1 VGGIAVLVTGVLL
14 GLWLSLLRYEVESR
28 FRGELFDVPARVYT
42 RPLVI
47 ERGSN
52 VRTLRL
58 VERLRRL
65 GFQESKSGRLEP
77 GEFRSGRGVLSFA
90 PRRALGTGEREAAIE
105 LALDAAGRVR
115 DLRDSAG
122 QRLSEARV
130 EPELLGELAG
140 TRLERRRLVRL
151 EDAPPHLVEAILTI
165 EDRRFHEHNGLD
177 VRRIAGAFVRNVQA
191 GRVVQGG
198 STITQQLVKNL
209 YLSPERKFN
218 RKLREAVMAVFLELG
233 HSKEEILEAYLNE
246 VYLGQRG
253 PVSIH
258 GFGAAARH
266 YFGKDLADVTL
277 GEGALLAGL
286 IAAPGRY
293 SPFQHPEAARERR
306 DLVLA
311 ELRETGKIDE
321 TEELRARGQ
330 PLEIVRFDHA
340 DDRPAPHFLA
350 WLRAELERSYGEDAV
365 LEAGLQVISTLDG
378 QLQHAANRALAGGLA
393 RLEQDFPKLAK
404 QAAALEGGLVALDP
418 ATGDVLAL
426 VGGRK
431 FAKNQFDH
439 ATKARRQ
446 PGSAFK
452 PIVALAALSRS
463 AGPDEPLTLAARIED
478 APLEL
483 DTPTGLWR
491 PVNFDGEFRGNV
503 SLRDALEQSLN
514 VPIARVALEIGPER
528 IVRTARLLG
537 IESPLAAVPALALG
551 ASEVTLIELVRAYAA
566 FPSGGVVPR
575 VRSYREVLDRD
586 GQRIEHTEADAIA
599 SFEAAETWL
608 ITSALQG
615 AVERGTAAGL
625 RRLGLRGPIAGKTG
639 TTNDFRD
646 AWFIGYTPSL
656 VAGVWVGFDDATSVG
671 VPASVAALPIF
682 AEFVKQALGPELEE
696 QFYEPP
702 GIESVRVEPG
712 TGRRAGLGCPGDYE
726 DFLEGTAPTEVC
738 EAEIFRVVRRPF
750 DWLFGGRGRER
761 RDAKPPPDRERRDW
775 RFDARE
781 NREPDPGDRGRSW
794 EERWNE
800 RDENEEW
807 EDW

>member
-1 VGGIAVLVTGVLL
+1 MRRTAGIALIACGVLV

-42 RPLVI
+42 RPLLV

-52 VRTLRL
+52 VRTLHL

-65 GFQESKSGRLEP
+65 GFQESKSDRLEP
-77 GEFRSGRGVLSFA
+77 GEFRAGRGVLRFA
-90 PRRALGTGEREAAIE
+90 PRRSFGAPVREGAVE
-105 LALDAAGRVR
+105 LVLDESGRVR
-115 DLRDSAG
+115 ELRGPQGERLRDT
-122 QRLSEARV
+122 RV

-151 EDAPPHLVEAILTI
+151 ADVPAHLVDAILTI
-165 EDRRFHEHNGLD
+165 EDRRFHDHNGLD
-177 VRRIAGAFVRNVQA
+177 LRRIAGAFVRNVQA

-209 YLSPERKFN
+209 YLSPERRFG
-218 RKLREAVMAVFLELG
+218 RKLREAAMAVFLELG
-233 HSKEEILEAYLNE
+233 HSKDEILEAYLNE

-258 GFGAAARH
+258 GFGEAARH
-266 YFGKDLADVTL
+266 YFGKDLADVSL
-277 GEGALLAGL
+277 GEAALLAGL
-286 IAAPGRY
+286 VAAPGRY
-293 SPFQHPEAARERR
+293 SPFQHPDAARERR
-306 DLVLA
+306 NLVLA
-311 ELRETGKIDE
+311 ELREAGKIVE
-321 TEELRARGQ
+321 AAELRARAQ
-330 PLEIVRFDHA
+330 PLEVVRFDAA

-350 WLRAELERSYGEDAV
+350 WLRADLERTYGEEAV
-365 LEAGLQVISTLDG
+365 LEAGLQVISTIDG
-378 QLQHAANRALAGGLA
+378 QLQHAANRALATGLA
-393 RLEQDFPKLAK
+393 RLEKDFPKLAK
-404 QAAALEGGLVALDP
+404 KPAPLEGAILALDP
-418 ATGDVLAL
+418 VSGDVLAL
-426 VGGRK
+426 AGGRN

-439 ATKARRQ
+439 ATQARRQ

-463 AGPDEPLTLAARIED
+463 VSGDAPLTLAARID
-478 APLEL
+478 DSPLEL
-483 DTPTGLWR
+483 DTPAGKWR
-491 PVNFDGEFRGNV
+491 PVNFDGEFHGQV
-503 SLRDALEQSLN
+503 SLRDALERSLN

-537 IESPLAAVPALALG
+537 IESPLSPVPALALG
-551 ASEVTLIELVRAYAA
+551 ASEVTLLELVRAYAA

-575 VRSYREVLDRD
+575 VRAWSEVLDRD
-586 GQRIEHTEADAIA
+586 AERIEQRETDALA
-599 SFEAAETWL
+599 SFDPAETWL
-608 ITSALQG
+608 VTSALQG
-615 AVERGTAAGL
+615 AVERGTATGL

-656 VAGVWVGFDDATSVG
+656 VAGVWVGFDEGGSVG

-696 QFYEPP
+696 QFHEPP

-712 TGRRAGLGCPGDYE
+712 TGRRAGLGCPGEYE

-761 RDAKPPPDRERRDW
+761 REPPPPPRDRSRRDW
-775 RFDARE
+775 RFDERADR
-781 NREPDPGDRGRSW
+781 DGGD
-794 EERWNE
+794 
-800 RDENEEW
+800 EEW

>member
-1 VGGIAVLVTGVLL
+1 MGGIAVLGAGLLL

-42 RPLVI
+42 RPLLV
-47 ERGSN
+47 EPGSN
-52 VRTLRL
+52 LQTLRL

-65 GFQESKSGRLEP
+65 GFQEAKRDKLEP
-77 GEFRSGRGVLSFA
+77 GEFRRSRGVLSFA
-90 PRRALGTGEREAAIE
+90 PRRSMGSAERETRID
-105 LALDAAGRVR
+105 LVLDESGRVR
-115 DLRDSAG
+115 ELRGASG
-122 QRLSEARV
+122 ERLRETRL

-140 TRLERRRLVRL
+140 TRLERRRLV
-151 EDAPPHLVEAILTI
+151 HLGDVPAQLIDAILTI

-218 RKLREAVMAVFLELG
+218 RKLREAVMALFLELG
-233 HSKEEILEAYLNE
+233 HSKQEILEAYLNE

-253 PVSIH
+253 AVSIH

-277 GEGALLAGL
+277 GEAALLAGL

-311 ELRETGKIDE
+311 ELRELGKIDE
-321 TEELRARGQ
+321 AAELRARRE
-330 PLEIVRFDHA
+330 PLEIARYDAA
-340 DDRPAPHFLA
+340 DERPAPHFLA
-350 WLRAELERSYGEDAV
+350 WLRADLERAYGEDAV
-365 LEAGLQVISTLDG
+365 LEAGLQVVSTLDG
-378 QLQHAANRALAGGLA
+378 QLQHAANQALAQGLA
-393 RLEQDFPKLAK
+393 RLERDFPKLAK
-404 QAAALEGGLVALDP
+404 KSAPLEGALLALDP

-426 VGGRK
+426 VGGRN
-431 FAKNQFDH
+431 FAKSQFDH
-439 ATKARRQ
+439 ATQARRQ

-463 AGPDEPLTLAARIED
+463 VGGDEPLTLAARVPDE
-478 APLEL
+478 PLEL
-483 DTPTGLWR
+483 DTPAGKWR
-491 PVNFDGEFRGNV
+491 PANFDGEFRGMV
-503 SLRDALEQSLN
+503 TLRDALEKSLN

-537 IESPLAAVPALALG
+537 IESPLSPVPALALG
-551 ASEVTLIELVRAYAA
+551 ASEVTLLELVRAYAA

-575 VRSYREVLDRD
+575 VRGWSEVLD
-586 GQRIEHTEADAIA
+586 GEAKQIEHTETDALA
-599 SFEAAETWL
+599 SFDAAETWL
-608 ITSALQG
+608 VTSALQG
-615 AVERGTAAGL
+615 AVDRGTAAGL

-646 AWFIGYTPSL
+646 AWFIGYTPNL
-656 VAGVWVGFDDATSVG
+656 VAGVWVGFDDGSSVG

-682 AEFVKQALGPELEE
+682 AEFVKLALGTELEE
-696 QFYEPP
+696 QFHEPP
-702 GIESVRVEPG
+702 GIESVRVEASS
-712 TGRRAGLGCPGDYE
+712 GRRAGLGCPGEYE

-750 DWLFGGRGRER
+750 DWLFGGRERAQRE
-761 RDAKPPPDRERRDW
+761 PPPPPRGDRRDW

-781 NREPDPGDRGRSW
+781 EREREKTWEDRFEKR
-794 EERWNE
+794 
-800 RDENEEW
+800 RDEDDDAWDEW
-807 EDW
+807 